1 MPSIGPME
9 LIIVLAIA
17 LLVVGPK
24 KLPELGR
31 SLGGGMREF
40 KDSITGKVDADFEPA
55 AIEAVTAERALRVGR
70 TRMAAPVGCGHAT
83 PVLLPAAAVVTLP
96 ALAPLAT
103 AAPPAPFGR
112 FFEAPLKGTGGGPR
126 RRAR

>member
-9 LIIVLAIA
+9 MFIVLAIA

-40 KDSITGKVDADFEPA
+40 KDSITGRNELQA
-55 AIEAVTAERALRVGR
+55 AGDIDDRD
-70 TRMAAPVGCGHAT
+70 
-83 PVLLPAAAVVTLP
+83 
-96 ALAPLAT
+96 
-103 AAPPAPFGR
+103 
-112 FFEAPLKGTGGGPR
+112 
-126 RRAR
+126 

>member
-9 LIIVLAIA
+9 MIIVLAIA

-40 KDSITGKVDADFEPA
+40 KDSVTGKAKGELDE
-55 AIEAVTAERALRVGR
+55 IEA
-70 TRMAAPVGCGHAT
+70 
-83 PVLLPAAAVVTLP
+83 
-96 ALAPLAT
+96 
-103 AAPPAPFGR
+103 
-112 FFEAPLKGTGGGPR
+112 
-126 RRAR
+126 

>member
-9 LIIVLAIA
+9 LVIVLAIA

-40 KDSITGKVDADFEPA
+40 KDSITGKVDADLEPA
-55 AIEAVTAERALRVGR
+55 RIETDTTDRA
-70 TRMAAPVGCGHAT
+70 
-83 PVLLPAAAVVTLP
+83 
-96 ALAPLAT
+96 
-103 AAPPAPFGR
+103 
-112 FFEAPLKGTGGGPR
+112 
-126 RRAR
+126 